1 MKKYNYFDDEAD
13 EIEEVKKSNS
23 KKPGKIDLSTI
34 IYKFKKIEAT
44 VHEEAEE
51 DIEVVACRRR
61 FASGV
66 REDKGVQLLKDYG
79 LQAQYL

>member
-13 EIEEVKKSNS
+13 EIEEVKKSS
-23 KKPGKIDLSTI
+23 KIDLSAI
-34 IYKFKKIEAT
+34 INKFKKIEAT

-51 DIEVVACRRR
+51 DKWWRNFR
-61 FASGV
+61 FCA
-66 REDKGVQLLKDYG
+66 VQLLKDYG

>member
-13 EIEEVKKSNS
+13 EIEEAKKLNS
-23 KKPGKIDLSTI
+23 KKIGKIDLSAI
-34 IYKFKKIEAT
+34 INKFKKIEAT

-51 DIEVVACRRR
+51 DIEVVEKFPA
-61 FASGV
+61 FAP
-66 REDKGVQLLKDYG
+66 VQLLKDYG

>member
-23 KKPGKIDLSTI
+23 KKLKPPFTK
-34 IYKFKKIEAT
+34 KPKKIL
-44 VHEEAEE
+44 
-51 DIEVVACRRR
+51 RWWRNFR
-61 FASGV
+61 FCAV
-66 REDKGVQLLKDYG
+66 KLLKDYG